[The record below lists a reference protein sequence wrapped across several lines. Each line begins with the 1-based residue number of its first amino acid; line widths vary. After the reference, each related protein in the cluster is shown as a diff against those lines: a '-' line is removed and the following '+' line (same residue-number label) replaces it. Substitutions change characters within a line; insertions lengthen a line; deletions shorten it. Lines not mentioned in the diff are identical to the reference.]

1 MLACQAG
8 ARRAYAIEA
17 SESLEFARVLAARER
32 LSQSHRVHPHNRST
46 SLVLPE
52 RVNAIVGGVHDT
64 FGLQPSGLTA
74 MMDARDR
81 FLAPGGVLI
90 PCSIRLMAAPVEA
103 PEHYQRDDRRLEH
116 SAFTAW
122 MSHRWRPGRQS
133 AHTGAHGPIAT
144 AV

>member
-1 MLACQAG
+1 M
-8 ARRAYAIEA
+8 
-17 SESLEFARVLAARER
+17 LAARNGFLDRIEFIN
-32 LSQSHRVHPHNRST
+32 NRST

-52 RVNAIVGGVHDT
+52 RVNAIVGDIHDT

-90 PCSIRLMAAPVEA
+90 PCSIQLMAAPVEA
-103 PEHYQRDDRRLEH
+103 PEHYQKTIDVWSTHVHGVDVSPLRALAVNQPTPARMDRY
-116 SAFTAW
+116 AA
-122 MSHRWRPGRQS
+122 
-133 AHTGAHGPIAT
+133 